1 MPERADSHARAPQ
14 VVVLTNLG
22 MRGDYGLLRLTWPK
36 HIPNLSPGHALQL
49 HTPAI
54 DAVTC
59 APLFRCDPRGDW
71 CEVLYRSPSALS
83 QCKPTESIGCS
94 GVIGNEMSSTFTTPQ
109 KTILLGSGLGLAP
122 IVFFA
127 DLLRQRR
134 QHRQSI
140 ALLEFDDEAPFVA
153 TPSRILLP
161 TVPNGVIACMPLLED
176 WGIASRLAST
186 TDQPGTFDGGVLAL
200 ADHVLG
206 QLRRDN
212 ASAIAFVVAGTDEFV
227 EQFSMLRE
235 KYRIQ
240 PERVQV
246 CALAYTITNQ

>member
-1 MPERADSHARAPQ
+1 
-14 VVVLTNLG
+14 
-22 MRGDYGLLRLTWPK
+22 MRGGYGLLRLAWPK
-36 HIPNLSPGHALQL
+36 HIPNLGPGHALQL
-49 HTPAI
+49 CMPAI
-54 DAVTC
+54 NAITC
-59 APLFRCDPRGDW
+59 APLFRCDPQRAW
-71 CEVLYRSPSALS
+71 CEVLYRNPCALS
-83 QCKPTESIGCS
+83 FCKPNESIGCDGVS
-94 GVIGNEMSSTFTTPQ
+94 GAELSGTYTTQ
-109 KTILLGSGLGLAP
+109 MILMLGSGLGLAP
-122 IVFFA
+122 TVFFA

-140 ALLEFDDEAPFVA
+140 ALLEFDDEAPFAA

-186 TDQPGTFDGGVLAL
+186 TDQPGTFDGGAIAL

-206 QLRRDN
+206 KMLHN
-212 ASAIAFVVAGTDEFV
+212 SASAVAFVVAGTDEFV
-227 EQFSMLRE
+227 EGFSLLKE

-246 CALAYTITNQ
+246 CALTYTVTSQ